1 VLYRITLNL
10 ARTKEHPEGSSNIG
24 YSIVAPLDRAGRL
37 DAEAWRVHRAEC
49 RVKRFRPGEPD
60 AHGVLIHRA
69 GGLDGATWAIDYNL
83 DRSDDDEVGYRL
95 GSHSFKPGDYVSI
108 RDEDGEMQTFRV
120 ADVRPAQIAA

>member
-1 VLYRITLNL
+1 
-10 ARTKEHPEGSSNIG
+10 
-24 YSIVAPLDRAGRL
+24 
-37 DAEAWRVHRAEC
+37 
-49 RVKRFRPGEPD
+49 
-60 AHGVLIHRA
+60 VLIHRA